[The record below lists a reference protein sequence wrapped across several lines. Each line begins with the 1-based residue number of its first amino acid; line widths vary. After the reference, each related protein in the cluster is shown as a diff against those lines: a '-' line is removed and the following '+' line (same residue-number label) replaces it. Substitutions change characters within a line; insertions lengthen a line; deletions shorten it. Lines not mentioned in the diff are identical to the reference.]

1 MSEHL
6 QTSDLTESRVNVKL
20 FLRTILANPRSSSCS
35 LPHPQQFR
43 TVGSRTMDCQ
53 TLIKTPALGF
63 LPSPPAPGYL
73 STRAI
78 RNLTT
83 GLSFIGRWTMA
94 ANTPKATPAHHIA
107 S

>member
-6 QTSDLTESRVNVKL
+6 QTSELTESRVNVKL
-20 FLRTILANPRSSSCS
+20 FFRTILANPGRAVV
-35 LPHPQQFR
+35 LYP
-43 TVGSRTMDCQ
+43 
-53 TLIKTPALGF
+53 TPSNFELWEAGLWM
-63 LPSPPAPGYL
+63 PNAHKDACPWVPAVPPAPGYL

-78 RNLTT
+78 RNRTT

-94 ANTPKATPAHHIA
+94 ANTPKQTPAHHIA

>member
-6 QTSDLTESRVNVKL
+6 QTSELTESRVNVKL
-20 FLRTILANPRSSSCS
+20 FFRTILAKSRSSSCS
-35 LPHPQQFR
+35 LPRPSNLKLWAAGLWLPNTHKDACPW
-43 TVGSRTMDCQ
+43 V
-53 TLIKTPALGF
+53 PAV
-63 LPSPPAPGYL
+63 PPAPGYL

-78 RNLTT
+78 RNRTT

-94 ANTPKATPAHHIA
+94 ANTPKQTPAHHIA